1 MVELDIQLVV
11 KSLTVLIKR
20 VGIFISS
27 RLNITQ
33 YNTSS
38 YEALF
43 HDYNI
48 YPMGILFVQ
57 NNCKMIEKD
66 AGISKVVYS

>member
-1 MVELDIQLVV
+1 MVEFDIQLVV

-27 RLNITQ
+27 RLNNTQ
-33 YNTSS
+33 YSS

-43 HDYNI
+43 HNHNI

>member
-11 KSLTVLIKR
+11 KSVTVLIKR

-27 RLNITQ
+27 RLSNTQ
-33 YNTSS
+33 YSS

-43 HDYNI
+43 HNLNI

>member
-33 YNTSS
+33 YSS

-43 HDYNI
+43 HNYNI

-57 NNCKMIEKD
+57 NNCKMTEKD

>member
-27 RLNITQ
+27 RLNNTQ
-33 YNTSS
+33 YSC
-38 YEALF
+38 YEAMF
-43 HDYNI
+43 HNYNI

-57 NNCKMIEKD
+57 NNCKMTEKD
-66 AGISKVVYS
+66 AGISKVCYS

>member
-27 RLNITQ
+27 RLN
-33 YNTSS
+33 NTHYSS
-38 YEALF
+38 YEAMF
-43 HDYNI
+43 HNYNI

>member
-1 MVELDIQLVV
+1 MVELDIKLVV

-27 RLNITQ
+27 RLNFTQ
-33 YNTSS
+33 YNS

-43 HDYNI
+43 HNYNI

-57 NNCKMIEKD
+57 SNCKMIEKD

>member
-27 RLNITQ
+27 RLNNTQ
-33 YNTSS
+33 YSS

-43 HDYNI
+43 YNYNI